1 MSARTAFGRP
11 AVDAHPAVRRAGVL
25 VGALAVLV
33 ALVALV
39 WLAGSAG
46 PAAAA
51 WSPLEVLPDAR
62 APRSAAVALDA
73 RGDAAVA
80 WVITSDRVF
89 ASPHAVASI
98 RVAFR
103 RGPAGRWSVRTLRAV
118 YGLEVSGLQLAI
130 APTGEV
136 TAAWIDEAPGGR
148 RMVRAAYRPPGGA
161 WSAVQAIGT
170 SSHFVYAYP
179 SLAAAPDGRVALVYD
194 AGVRAAPGM
203 AVAWR
208 RSGHRFGRIAA
219 VPGGLQLSQ
228 PTLAFDPGSRAFLAG
243 TAGCDAGVAG
253 ANRGVVATAP
263 ASTERFGPPRA
274 ITPAGVTE
282 LRFVVTG
289 AGRGLAAWLGAPC
302 STSELLPGPVDA
314 AAVGLTGS
322 GPPAVV
328 LPATRVTASGG
339 PGILA
344 SDLRIVGAP
353 GGAELTWDENGTAAG
368 GALVQDAPASA
379 TVSVG
384 GAATAP
390 QARGQWT
397 PLAADA
403 AGDQIVQTTAVARA
417 GGTGAVGA
425 QPAGLGAVDPSAM
438 IGFESLV
445 AGQGEQYGTA
455 VGGST
460 TGRALIAASGPI
472 GIGPAD
478 VAPLT
483 VATWMP

>member
-1 MSARTAFGRP
+1 MTYRTP
-11 AVDAHPAVRRAGVL
+11 LVL
-25 VGALAVLV
+25 L
-33 ALVALV
+33 ALV
-39 WLAGSAG
+39 WLAASAG

-51 WSPLEVLPDAR
+51 WSPAERLPDAR
-62 APRSAAVALDA
+62 GPRAAAVAVDA

-98 RVAFR
+98 RVAYR
-103 RGPAGRWSVRTLRAV
+103 LGGRGRWSVGTLRAA
-118 YGLEVSGLQLAI
+118 YGLEVSGLVLAI
-130 APTGEV
+130 APSGEV
-136 TAAWIDEAPGGR
+136 TAAWIDETPGGR
-148 RMVRAAYRPPGGA
+148 RMVRAAYRPARGG

-179 SLAAAPDGRVALVYD
+179 SLAAAADGRVALVYD

-208 RSGHRFGRIAA
+208 RPGHRFGRIAA

-228 PTLAFDPGSRAFLAG
+228 PTLAFDRGGRAFLAG
-243 TAGCDAGVAG
+243 TAGCDAAVAG
-253 ANRGVVATAP
+253 ANRGVLATAP
-263 ASTERFGPPRA
+263 AGTERFGQPRA

-289 AGRGLAAWLGAPC
+289 AGRGLAAWLGAGC

-314 AAVGLTGS
+314 AAVGLRGTG
-322 GPPAVV
+322 PVTVV
-328 LPATRVTASGG
+328 LPEAGVAASGET
-339 PGILA
+339 GILA
-344 SDLRIVGAP
+344 SNLQIVGAP
-353 GGAELTWDENGTAAG
+353 GGSDLTWDENGTAAD

-379 TVSVG
+379 GVG
-384 GAATAP
+384 VDGTATAP
-390 QARGQWT
+390 QARGPWT

-403 AGDQIVQTTAVARA
+403 AGDQVVQTTAVANA

-425 QPAGLGAVDPSAM
+425 QPAGPSGVEPSAL
-438 IGFESLV
+438 IGVESPI
-445 AGQGEQYGTA
+445 AGQGEDYETVA
-455 VGGST
+455 GGST

-472 GIGPAD
+472 GIGAAQA
-478 VAPLT
+478 APLT
-483 VATWMP
+483 VATWLP